1 MTVPPPTTAPADVTP
16 WLGLWTE
23 VRTDEEAYNR
33 VLGNA
38 GVPWAI
44 RKLLQQFAAQREF
57 RLPTPGEPLLF
68 RSKMLTGSWDELNP
82 DTPTVFSVLGY
93 TVDTLVTWENGGR
106 TLVSTMTTTAAD
118 GYVLSGWSTTTRIT
132 HELTVDG
139 ELEVN
144 TIAPEGEYK
153 FWMTREA
160 PAPVVSA
167 PAASAPAAPETGA
180 PAAPESSVAPAVQE
194 A

>member
-1 MTVPPPTTAPADVTP
+1 MTVPPPTTAPSDVTP

-33 VLGNA
+33 VLGSA

-93 TVDTLVTWENGGR
+93 TVDTLVTGETGGR

-132 HELTVDG
+132 HELTEDG

-153 FWMTREA
+153 FWMTQEA
-160 PAPVVSA
+160 SA